1 MEEFSLDKPKT
12 CFNNNL
18 LLWTDKIGN
27 ACNKLYYSQKELQE
41 IWTLGMLVVMAPI
54 SLHQRVNHIKLGEIK
69 APKVAVSHISRR
81 IIVIWIISKQDKSLY
96 IMQNYLIPMNSMLKK
111 LLYSK
116 KMKLL
121 GVFKILFLID
131 INKARK
137 LAISI
142 DNLRLVKIQDFPSMI
157 IVLQILNFRA
167 EVKQYSQ
174 K

>member
-1 MEEFSLDKPKT
+1 
-12 CFNNNL
+12 
-18 LLWTDKIGN
+18 
-27 ACNKLYYSQKELQE
+27 
-41 IWTLGMLVVMAPI
+41 
-54 SLHQRVNHIKLGEIK
+54 
-69 APKVAVSHISRR
+69 
-81 IIVIWIISKQDKSLY
+81 
-96 IMQNYLIPMNSMLKK
+96 MQNYLIPMNSMLKK

-142 DNLRLVKIQDFPSMI
+142 DNLRQVKIQDFPSMI

>member
-1 MEEFSLDKPKT
+1 
-12 CFNNNL
+12 
-18 LLWTDKIGN
+18 
-27 ACNKLYYSQKELQE
+27 
-41 IWTLGMLVVMAPI
+41 
-54 SLHQRVNHIKLGEIK
+54 
-69 APKVAVSHISRR
+69 
-81 IIVIWIISKQDKSLY
+81 
-96 IMQNYLIPMNSMLKK
+96 MQNYLIPMNSMLKK